1 VYAFI
6 TLGISSFVAWR
17 YYAHVAATR
26 EIQQSIANNMVAVTA
41 EHQAYVMGSPQRI
54 IIPGLVINL
63 PIVAGNYDKEAQEWS
78 LSNTS
83 ANFATNTNNPNN
95 KGGKTLIY
103 GHALASIFGKLN
115 KLSSEDTVYIVTNN
129 GHTLSYKMKSVE
141 IVPPTDTSV
150 FDKMGGTPGLYLVT
164 CDGTWSTNRRIISL
178 DLMEVS

>member
-1 VYAFI
+1 MYAFI

-115 KLSSEDTVYIVTNN
+115 KLSSNSKGASSLNTFLLFEAGINKPDTPYVSVYPICPRAPYASNA
-129 GHTLSYKMKSVE
+129 
-141 IVPPTDTSV
+141 
-150 FDKMGGTPGLYLVT
+150 
-164 CDGTWSTNRRIISL
+164 
-178 DLMEVS
+178 